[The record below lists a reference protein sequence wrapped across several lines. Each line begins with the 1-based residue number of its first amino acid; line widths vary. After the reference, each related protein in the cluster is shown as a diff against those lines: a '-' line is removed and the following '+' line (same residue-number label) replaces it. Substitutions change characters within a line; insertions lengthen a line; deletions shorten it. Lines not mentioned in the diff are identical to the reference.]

1 MKLVQLLASPQGR
14 LARGLLGLALLAL
27 GVRMSGMVGWAI
39 AAIGL
44 IPLLAGAADV
54 CFLAPL
60 FGLPIGGKE
69 IRASH

>member
-14 LARGLLGLALLAL
+14 LARGMLGLALIAL
-27 GVRMSGMVGWAI
+27 GVRLSGVLGWTI

-54 CFLAPL
+54 CFFAPL
-60 FGLPIGGKE
+60 FGLPIGGKQ
-69 IRASH
+69 IRESH